1 MDKPARAPETGR
13 VSQMERIMRL
23 THGLF
28 LLAAPVLL
36 LAACQKPAAK
46 PSPPEP
52 PKMVG
57 DAPVQP
63 PAPPEL
69 KGPTGFHHQGGFDAQ
84 GFYMPVQEVR
94 VGALLLDHIG
104 VGSQNDFEQWEKG
117 DREGVYGPIL
127 LQFDDTTSPVIE
139 NEMGGE
145 VHSVNVRIL
154 PTAYNFDSHTLSF
167 AGTDAKLGKVVF
179 EARFDGEALRRAL
192 ESGES
197 AQVTVLR
204 GTLVIG
210 AKRFENVSL
219 TYFAG
224 D

>member
-1 MDKPARAPETGR
+1 
-13 VSQMERIMRL
+13 MRL
-23 THGLF
+23 TLGIALI
-28 LLAAPVLL
+28 AAPALF
-36 LAACQKPAAK
+36 LAACQKPAEK
-46 PSPPEP
+46 PPVAEA
-52 PKMVG
+52 PKAAV
-57 DAPVQP
+57 APVQP
-63 PAPPEL
+63 PAPPAL
-69 KGPTGFHHQGGFDAQ
+69 AGPAGFHHQAGFDAQ

-94 VGALLLDHIG
+94 VGALLLDHVG
-104 VGSQNDFEQWEKG
+104 VGSPNDFEQWEKG